1 MTKVGRY
8 VKVVHNKEFDVVG
21 GYIGGFE
28 DIPTKQDK
36 FKPIQDAEIIAKKN
50 DGSEEKLADVYVMNH
65 KVKQSIK
72 DFEAKFLNIIK
83 GVKTGEHPYKK
94 DIPLEVIINV
104 KMSAKRYNNVDVDN
118 IAKCV
123 LDVMKGELFED
134 DSQLQS
140 LFIYKE
146 VPSAIP
152 LEPHL
157 QEYTGSK
164 EIPEGMA
171 GIIFGI
177 RRLDTRESLMAHHEF
192 YHFEDISEEEYLKS
206 KEVKS

>member
-1 MTKVGRY
+1 
-8 VKVVHNKEFDVVG
+8 
-21 GYIGGFE
+21 
-28 DIPTKQDK
+28 
-36 FKPIQDAEIIAKKN
+36 
-50 DGSEEKLADVYVMNH
+50 MNH

-72 DFEAKFLNIIK
+72 DFETKFLEIIK

-94 DIPLEVIINV
+94 TIPLEIIMNV

-146 VPSAIP
+146 VMPAVP
-152 LEPHL
+152 LEPEL
-157 QEYTGSK
+157 QKYTGSK
-164 EIPEGMA
+164 EIPEGLS

-177 RRLDTRESLMAHHEF
+177 RRLDLRASLMAHHEF
-192 YHFEDISEEEYLKS
+192 YSFVDITEEEYLES
-206 KEVKS
+206 KKQK

>member
-1 MTKVGRY
+1 MGTGKY
-8 VKVVHNKEFDVVG
+8 VKVVYNKEFDVVG
-21 GYIGGFE
+21 GYIGGFD

-36 FKPIQDAEIIAKKN
+36 FKPIQDAEITAKKA
-50 DGSEEKLADVYVMNH
+50 DGSEEQLTDVYVMNH

-72 DFEAKFLNIIK
+72 DFEEKFLDIIN
-83 GVKTGEHPYKK
+83 GIKTDEHPYKK

-104 KMSAKRYNNVDVDN
+104 KMSAKRYNSVDVDN

-146 VPSAIP
+146 IPPAIH

-157 QEYTGSK
+157 QQNTGSK

-177 RRLDTRESLMAHHEF
+177 RRLDTRKSLMAHHEF
-192 YHFEDISEEEYLKS
+192 YNFEEISEEEYLKS
-206 KEVKS
+206 KKS

>member
-1 MTKVGRY
+1 MKVRQ
-8 VKVVHNKEFDVVG
+8 VKNEEFDIIG
-21 GYIGGFE
+21 GFIGGFE

-36 FKPIQDAEIIAKKN
+36 FKPIKDVEVIVKKA
-50 DGSEEKLADVYVMNH
+50 DGSEEKLNDVYVMNH

-72 DFEAKFLNIIK
+72 DFETKFLNIISN
-83 GVKTGEHPYKK
+83 VKTDEHPYKK
-94 DIPLEVIINV
+94 DIPLEIIINV
-104 KMSAKRYNNVDVDN
+104 KMSTKRYNSVDVDN

-146 VPSAIP
+146 VLPVIP
-152 LEPHL
+152 LESEL
-157 QEYTGSK
+157 QKYTGSK

-171 GIIFGI
+171 GVIFGV
-177 RRLDTRESLMAHHEF
+177 RRLDTRKSLMAHHEF
-192 YHFEDISEEEYLKS
+192 YHFEEISEEEFLKS
-206 KEVKS
+206 KESKS

>member
-1 MTKVGRY
+1 MESGRY
-8 VKVVHNKEFDVVG
+8 VKQVKSKEFDI
-21 GYIGGFE
+21 IGGFIGGFD

-36 FKPIQDAEIIAKKN
+36 FKPIKDIEVIGKDS
-50 DGSEEKLADVYVMNH
+50 DGNEEKLNDVYVMNH

-72 DFEAKFLNIIK
+72 DFETKFLDIIK
-83 GVKTGEHPYKK
+83 GVKTDEHPYKK
-94 DIPLEVIINV
+94 DIPLEIIINV

-146 VPSAIP
+146 VPPAIP
-152 LEPHL
+152 LELEL
-157 QEYTGSK
+157 QKYTGSK

-177 RRLDTRESLMAHHEF
+177 RRLDTRKSLMAHHEF
-192 YHFEDISEEEYLKS
+192 YHFENISEEEYLKS
-206 KEVKS
+206 KEPQ

>member
-1 MTKVGRY
+1 MGTGKY
-8 VKVVHNKEFDVVG
+8 VKVVYNKEFDVVG
-21 GYIGGFE
+21 GYIGGFD

-36 FKPIQDAEIIAKKN
+36 FKPIQDAEITAKKA
-50 DGSEEKLADVYVMNH
+50 DGSEEQLTDVYVMNH

-72 DFEAKFLNIIK
+72 DFEEKFLDIIN
-83 GVKTGEHPYKK
+83 GIKTDEHPYKK

-104 KMSAKRYNNVDVDN
+104 KMSAKRYNSVDVDN

-146 VPSAIP
+146 IPPAIP

-157 QEYTGSK
+157 QQNTGSK

-177 RRLDTRESLMAHHEF
+177 RRLDTRKSLMAHHEF
-192 YHFEDISEEEYLKS
+192 YNFEEISEEEYLKS
-206 KEVKS
+206 KKS

>member
-83 GVKTGEHPYKK
+83 GVKTGEHPYAC
-94 DIPLEVIINV
+94 LF
-104 KMSAKRYNNVDVDN
+104 S
-118 IAKCV
+118 IA
-123 LDVMKGELFED
+123 L
-134 DSQLQS
+134 
-140 LFIYKE
+140 
-146 VPSAIP
+146 
-152 LEPHL
+152 
-157 QEYTGSK
+157 
-164 EIPEGMA
+164 
-171 GIIFGI
+171 
-177 RRLDTRESLMAHHEF
+177 
-192 YHFEDISEEEYLKS
+192 
-206 KEVKS
+206 

>member
-1 MTKVGRY
+1 MY
-8 VKVVHNKEFDVVG
+8 VKQIKNKEFDVIG
-21 GYIGGFE
+21 GFIGGFE

-36 FKPIQDAEIIAKKN
+36 FKPITEAEIIAKKA
-50 DGSEEKLADVYVMNH
+50 DGSEEKLDNVYVMNH

-72 DFEAKFLNIIK
+72 DFEAKFLDIIK
-83 GVKTGEHPYKK
+83 GVITDEHPYEKN
-94 DIPLEVIINV
+94 IPLEIIINV
-104 KMSAKRYNNVDVDN
+104 KMSAKRYNSVDVDN

-146 VPSAIP
+146 VPPAIP
-152 LEPHL
+152 LEPEL
-157 QEYTGSK
+157 QEYTKSK

-177 RRLDTRESLMAHHEF
+177 RRLDTKESLMAHHEF
-192 YHFEDISEEEYLKS
+192 YHFEEITEEEYLKS
-206 KEVKS
+206 KESEEPTI